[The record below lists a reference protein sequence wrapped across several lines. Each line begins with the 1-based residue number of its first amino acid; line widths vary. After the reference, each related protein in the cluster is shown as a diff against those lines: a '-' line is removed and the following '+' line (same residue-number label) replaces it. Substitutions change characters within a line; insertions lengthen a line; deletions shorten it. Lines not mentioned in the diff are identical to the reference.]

1 MVQRKKKGLPE
12 GRTVSDMLSGVSA
25 GFVTVQAGIEGS
37 AQPGSEFSRAT
48 VKLKSGNM
56 QTAIVNLKLE
66 RLTMRMPLPT

>member
-12 GRTVSDMLSGVSA
+12 GRIVSDMLSGVSA

-37 AQPGSEFSRAT
+37 AQPGSEFPRTT

-56 QTAIVNLKLE
+56 QTAIVKLE